1 MHNNPFAGKGLT
13 YLENRFRELAC
24 NLPFEVDVDTTELEL
39 LQSALRLCS
48 SEITDAKA
56 RSLQKDL
63 DEIQRFVEDRK
74 EEFQALLSGVT
85 GRRKELSQYGNTQRR
100 TASRY
105 VYRKA

>member
-1 MHNNPFAGKGLT
+1 M
-13 YLENRFRELAC
+13 
-24 NLPFEVDVDTTELEL
+24 DTTELEL
-39 LQSALRLCS
+39 LQTALPLCA
-48 SEITDAKA
+48 SEMNESRA

-63 DEIQRFVEDRK
+63 DEIQRFVDDRK
-74 EEFQALLSGVT
+74 EELKALLSGVS